1 MDNYIEFMLFF
12 PQDDNTSLHG
22 SKVKIFFIEGLFS
35 LVNRKEKVWG
45 LLRKNCRSIKFTFI
59 PMLAL
64 RLWESFLICYDAN
77 VFHILQT
84 LQGCFFCQNCEK
96 CPEGKQESTIS
107 LQPKPPAS
115 SLDWTVEKMSVT
127 SPQDHSLSNV
137 LFKT

>member
-1 MDNYIEFMLFF
+1 MDNYIEFMLFL
-12 PQDDNTSLHG
+12 PQDDNTLHG

-96 CPEGKQESTIS
+96 CPEVNKNQQLACSQS
-107 LQPKPPAS
+107 LQPPVWIALLRKC
-115 SLDWTVEKMSVT
+115 L
-127 SPQDHSLSNV
+127 
-137 LFKT
+137 